1 MPTNKDSHDKNEI
14 PNTSAEHSQSMQH
27 AIDKQRMDK
36 YLLLKIFIIAP

>member
-14 PNTSAEHSQSMQH
+14 PNTPAEHSQSMH
-27 AIDKQRMDK
+27 AIDKQRMKK